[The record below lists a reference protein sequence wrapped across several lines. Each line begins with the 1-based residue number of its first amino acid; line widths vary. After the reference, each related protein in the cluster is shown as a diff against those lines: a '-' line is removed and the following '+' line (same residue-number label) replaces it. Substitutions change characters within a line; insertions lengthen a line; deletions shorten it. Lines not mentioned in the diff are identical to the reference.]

1 MPIQAFSNLFKDK
14 DFRKVLIVFAIC
26 KIFVITIAV
35 GTQFFIPADIT
46 HTEKVTDNI
55 FLNPFAQYDSTA
67 YLYIAERGYT
77 SDFGSYHVPNYHWY
91 PLYPLL
97 IQTFGFIGH
106 PLAAFLIANIA
117 SFFAIMMLWL
127 LVRDELGKQ
136 TATKTIIYTLLFPT
150 AFYFTMMYTEAL
162 FLFFSV
168 SIFYF
173 AQKGQWKYAGIFG
186 FLVALTRMQGILLL
200 IPAGYIYLRS
210 INFNYKKISKQALYF
225 VGFPA
230 GMLLFMFYE
239 YLVLGDIFA
248 QFRSAITYGKSLAWP
263 WTGFQQALYALT
275 TDSTPINIGYHVIN
289 LLLTV
294 SFIVLLYLSYK
305 KLRIEY
311 TVYYLITLVIVLI
324 SSNLFGITRYMLVV
338 FPMFMILASLDDRKW
353 YVKYGL
359 IVVYIFFVALM
370 GLSIVL
376 HVTERAALSFLYTPL
391 T

>member
-1 MPIQAFSNLFKDK
+1 
-14 DFRKVLIVFAIC
+14 
-26 KIFVITIAV
+26 
-35 GTQFFIPADIT
+35 
-46 HTEKVTDNI
+46 
-55 FLNPFAQYDSTA
+55 
-67 YLYIAERGYT
+67 
-77 SDFGSYHVPNYHWY
+77 
-91 PLYPLL
+91 
-97 IQTFGFIGH
+97 
-106 PLAAFLIANIA
+106 
-117 SFFAIMMLWL
+117 
-127 LVRDELGKQ
+127 
-136 TATKTIIYTLLFPT
+136 
-150 AFYFTMMYTEAL
+150 MMYTEAL

-210 INFNYKKISKQALYF
+210 INFSYKKIGKQALYF